1 MSDGLPPIDQ
11 SLIPAAVRN
20 AGPASV
26 KTYQTALSF
35 EGMLDEQLAQALTQ
49 TLQGSDSSDSSD
61 ADGSSPDAATSLTL
75 QLLPQSLSQGLV
87 SAGGIGL
94 AGQLYQALGGTIPT
108 GSAAATNS
116 AAGSATAT
124 GSATDPATTTP
135 SATDPSADSS
145 SGAGQ

>member
-20 AGPASV
+20 AGPSSV

-49 TLQGSDSSDSSD
+49 TLQGSDSSDD
-61 ADGSSPDAATSLTL
+61 DGSSPDAATSLTL

-94 AGQLYQALGGTIPT
+94 AGQLYQALGGST
-108 GSAAATNS
+108 
-116 AAGSATAT
+116 AAGSATA
-124 GSATDPATTTP
+124 AAPTTP
-135 SATDPSADSS
+135 SAADPAAESS
-145 SGAGQ
+145 NEAGQ

>member
-20 AGPASV
+20 AGAASV
-26 KTYQTALSF
+26 KTYRTALSF
-35 EGMLDEQLAQALTQ
+35 EGMLDEQLAQALTD
-49 TLQGSDSSDSSD
+49 TLQGTDSSDSSGD
-61 ADGSSPDAATSLTL
+61 DGSSPDAATSLTL

-94 AGQLYQALGGTIPT
+94 AGQLYQALGGTVPT
-108 GSAAATNS
+108 
-116 AAGSATAT
+116 GSATAT
-124 GSATDPATTTP
+124 DPA
-135 SATDPSADSS
+135 ADSS